1 MSAFFFRLGEGGF
14 EAGIRDTVLIKH
26 GVDRPFLRVGFGE
39 GRFEMFRGNFRISE
53 HAVRMAALSSFRVL
67 SLSEEGA
74 ELAFGGGNIPPIV
87 AVFSLEAG
95 RLAVGFSLA
104 PGAEGKIP
112 NRFAISLPSSANDH
126 IYGCGEQF
134 SRFDLKGWNFPLWT
148 SEQGVGR
155 NKGTEITRLADR
167 DGGSGGDY
175 YWTFFPQTSFISS
188 SGRWYSLDTSA
199 YSEFDFR
206 TRESHEL
213 YSWAL
218 PRKLVAGAAST
229 MRDLVSDLSS
239 YYGRQKPLPGW
250 CHEGVILG
258 IQGGTSICLQKLAAA
273 KAANVNVAGIWAQ
286 DWQGINITSFGQRLR
301 WNWEWDSVRYPGLQE
316 EIPRLKREGIRFLGY
331 INPYVGAGM
340 GLFREAAE
348 RDFLAKDG
356 GGSDYLVDFGEF
368 FAGIVDLTN
377 PAAFD
382 WYKGVIKRNLIGFG
396 LSGWMADFGEYLPT
410 DAVLFDGASAE
421 IRHNEWPAL
430 WARCNFE
437 AVDEAEREGLV
448 PAGEIVY
455 FMRAGAAGSQ
465 KYCPLMWAGDQ
476 NVDWSEDD
484 GLPSVI
490 PAALSLGMSG
500 HGLHHSDIGGYT
512 TLYGLRRSKELFMRW
527 AELAAFTS
535 MMRSHEG
542 NRPADNWQ
550 FDSDE
555 ETLAHLAGM
564 SALHAALSPY
574 LVALERE
581 NAESGLP
588 MMRPLFLHY
597 EDDEKSWTL
606 KDEFLLGEDLLVAP
620 VMEEGAVERLV
631 HLPAGTWTH
640 LWSGRS
646 YRADKNQAA
655 ASVAA
660 PLGEPPLFLREGSPW
675 TALFHSAIKAAR
687 SRYSRP

>member
-1 MSAFFFRLGEGGF
+1 MRAFFFRLIENGF
-14 EAGIRDTVLIKH
+14 EAGLRDTVLIRHSGEK
-26 GVDRPFLRVGFGE
+26 PFLRAGFGE
-39 GRFEMFRGNFRISE
+39 GKFEMFRGNFRISE
-53 HAVRMAALSSFRVL
+53 HSVRMTALSSFRLL
-67 SLSEEGA
+67 SLNADGA
-74 ELAFGGGNIPPIV
+74 VLAFEGEEIPSV
-87 AVFSLEAG
+87 TASLSIEAS
-95 RLAVGFSLA
+95 RLAVGFSMA
-104 PGAEGKIP
+104 SVAGRKSP

-126 IYGCGEQF
+126 VYGCGEQF

-155 NKGTEITRLADR
+155 NKDTEITRLADR

-188 SGRWYSLDTSA
+188 SGSWYSLDTTA

-206 TRESHEL
+206 AQESHEL

-218 PRKLVAGAAST
+218 PRKLVAGVGST

-239 YYGRQKPLPGW
+239 YYGRQGSLPGW

-258 IQGGTSICLQKLAAA
+258 IQGGTSVCLQKLAAA
-273 KAANVNVAGIWAQ
+273 KAAKVKVAGIWAQ
-286 DWQGINITSFGQRLR
+286 DWQGINLTSFGQRLR
-301 WNWEWDSVRYPGLQE
+301 WNWEWDSGRYPGLRE
-316 EIPRLKREGIRFLGY
+316 EIAKLKREGIRFLGY

-340 GLFREAAE
+340 SLFKEAAE
-348 RDFLAKDG
+348 RGFLAKDE

-368 FAGIVDLTN
+368 FAGIVDFTN

-382 WYKGVIKRNLIGFG
+382 WYKGVIRRNLIGFG

-410 DAVLFDGASAE
+410 DAVLFDGSSAE
-421 IRHNEWPAL
+421 VRHNEWPAL
-430 WARCNFE
+430 WARCNRE

-465 KYCPLMWAGDQ
+465 RCCPLMWAGDQ

-512 TLYGLRRSKELFMRW
+512 TLYGMRRSKDLFMRW

-542 NRPADNWQ
+542 NRARR
-550 FDSDE
+550 E
-555 ETLAHLAGM
+555 LAI
-564 SALHAALSPY
+564 
-574 LVALERE
+574 RF
-581 NAESGLP
+581 
-588 MMRPLFLHY
+588 R
-597 EDDEKSWTL
+597 
-606 KDEFLLGEDLLVAP
+606 
-620 VMEEGAVERLV
+620 
-631 HLPAGTWTH
+631 
-640 LWSGRS
+640 
-646 YRADKNQAA
+646 
-655 ASVAA
+655 
-660 PLGEPPLFLREGSPW
+660 
-675 TALFHSAIKAAR
+675 
-687 SRYSRP
+687 